1 MKNIQAAG
9 TDFLSSASFKYGG
22 NEFNNKMKKTVNNLC
37 EREERPSRWKKG
49 IICTLCGKGEKMN
62 CTNFVGVTLYIVAY

>member
-1 MKNIQAAG
+1 
-9 TDFLSSASFKYGG
+9 
-22 NEFNNKMKKTVNNLC
+22 MKKTVNNLC

-49 IICTLCGKGEKMN
+49 IICTLCGKGEKMD